1 MTVAENAGPYPCHG
15 LQTCRPDSR
24 RRACAPVFRQTR
36 GQISWPVFCADL
48 RTSSRA
54 RPRNACSGGLWRRVP
69 WRKPFAAGAPF
80 AEPPFAESPFAE
92 SPLSKA
98 RTSLLRKVVRRASG
112 TGKSVRSCLV
122 PTGSRASS
130 RPLSDL
136 FLTASAVFADRFPC
150 ARSATDTAGPAAG
163 LHPLPVRFAWLARFV
178 GAQERR
184 IVRTLRTAGT
194 QCARSCR
201 GIVSTPIF
209 LPFPLASASAAPFP
223 LCRAGLSR
231 IF

>member
-1 MTVAENAGPYPCHG
+1 M
-15 LQTCRPDSR
+15 CRPDSR

-36 GQISWPVFCADL
+36 GQISWPVFFCADL

-54 RPRNACSGGLWRRVP
+54 RPRYACSGGLRRRDP

-80 AEPPFAESPFAE
+80 AEP
-92 SPLSKA
+92 PLSKA

-163 LHPLPVRFAWLARFV
+163 LHPLPVRFA
-178 GAQERR
+178 
-184 IVRTLRTAGT
+184 GT

>member
-1 MTVAENAGPYPCHG
+1 MPRAADVSPRQQKKGLCPCFQADPGPDLMAG
-15 LQTCRPDSR
+15 
-24 RRACAPVFRQTR
+24 F
-36 GQISWPVFCADL
+36 FCADL

-54 RPRNACSGGLWRRVP
+54 RPRYACSGGLRRRDP

-80 AEPPFAESPFAE
+80 AEPPFAEP
-92 SPLSKA
+92 PLSKA

-178 GAQERR
+178 GTQERR

>member
-1 MTVAENAGPYPCHG
+1 M
-15 LQTCRPDSR
+15 CRPDSR

-36 GQISWPVFCADL
+36 GQISWPVFFCADL

-54 RPRNACSGGLWRRVP
+54 RPRYACSGGLRRRDP

-80 AEPPFAESPFAE
+80 AEPPFAEP
-92 SPLSKA
+92 PLSKA

-150 ARSATDTAGPAAG
+150 ARSATDTAGQAAG

-178 GAQERR
+178 GIRGRR
-184 IVRTLRTAGT
+184 IVRTLRPANCRDTVCPILPGGSFPRPFFCRFLWLLPVLHHSR
-194 QCARSCR
+194 CAEQ
-201 GIVSTPIF
+201 
-209 LPFPLASASAAPFP
+209 A
-223 LCRAGLSR
+223 
-231 IF
+231 